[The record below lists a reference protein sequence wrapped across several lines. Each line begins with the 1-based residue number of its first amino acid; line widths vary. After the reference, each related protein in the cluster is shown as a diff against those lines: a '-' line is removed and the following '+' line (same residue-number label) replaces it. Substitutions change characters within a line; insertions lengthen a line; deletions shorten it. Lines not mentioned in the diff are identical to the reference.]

1 MFIHLDN
8 RALIKLTGKD
18 SESFLQSQLS
28 NDINKL
34 DKSSVQLSAYCQH
47 QGKILAL
54 FWVLRDGDNFLL
66 SFPLDLY
73 DSVKARLE
81 MFVLMADVMITD
93 VTEQYLQIGVIG
105 KPQKDSLPE
114 GYTRFTINEQL
125 TLILANPKN
134 LSEFKLASENYWRK
148 ACIDSFIPEVN
159 FASTETY
166 VPQMLNL
173 DINEVGVN
181 FSKGCFP
188 GQEVIARLHYL
199 GKAKRRLFVFKTNTE
214 IKDGDDLFCPSSE
227 SAKACGRVVVKV
239 KFETDYFCLATLEV
253 AHKDDKIYLNNE
265 QGPTLTRIN
274 YE

>member
-1 MFIHLDN
+1 MIIHLKN
-8 RALIKLTGKD
+8 RALLKLSG
-18 SESFLQSQLS
+18 SENEAFLQAQLS
-28 NDINKL
+28 NDISKL
-34 DKSSVQLSAYCQH
+34 NEESVQINAYCQH

-54 FWVLRDGDNFLL
+54 FWVIRAGDDFLL
-66 SFPLDLY
+66 SFPLDLL
-73 DSVKARLE
+73 DSNKARLQ
-81 MFVLMADVMITD
+81 MFVLMSDVTITD
-93 VTEQYLQIGVIG
+93 VTEEYVQIGAIDESLKNSYVINEHLSLILTNS
-105 KPQKDSLPE
+105 KDS
-114 GYTRFTINEQL
+114 
-125 TLILANPKN
+125 
-134 LSEFKLASENYWRK
+134 SEFKFNSQEHWDK
-148 ACIDSFIPEVN
+148 ACIESFLPEIS

-166 VPQMLNL
+166 IPQMLNL
-173 DINEVGVN
+173 DIDEVGVN

-188 GQEVIARLHYL
+188 GQEVVARLHYL

-253 AHKDDKIYLNNE
+253 AHKDDQIYLNNE